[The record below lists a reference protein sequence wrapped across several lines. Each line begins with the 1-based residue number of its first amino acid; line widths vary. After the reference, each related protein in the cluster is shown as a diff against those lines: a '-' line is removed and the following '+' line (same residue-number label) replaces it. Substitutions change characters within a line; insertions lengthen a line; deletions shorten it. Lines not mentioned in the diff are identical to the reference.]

1 MRVMRRTCWAL
12 SVCLFTFLSTANA
25 QWKPLDPGHAA
36 LKAPSVDPK
45 ADAEVLLWE
54 VRIEDTVQGPDVWAT
69 FDHYLRIKVF
79 TEKGAKDQAT
89 VEIPFVGNTTVT
101 NFSART
107 IQPDGSIVDVG
118 KDAMKETSV
127 VKRKRGRRGSK
138 MRTFAFP
145 GVKPGSILEYRY
157 REVRMDELATR
168 LQLQFSR
175 DLPVHEVRYLI
186 KPIQAEWMPYTM
198 RVMDFNVN
206 RTPFEWV
213 PQGPVRFAL
222 TTMKNVPAFKEE
234 PHMPP
239 ENDVRPWIFIYY
251 EKDKKLTPDKFWKE
265 TGREVN
271 EELARE
277 IKIDGQIKKLA
288 AELTASLTT
297 PEEKAKAILEFCRV
311 KVKSVYGPEVSAQ
324 EREKFKPNRHSGET
338 LKQMMGT
345 GWDKDVLFV
354 ALGKAAGLDAR
365 FVLGG
370 DRGWKYA
377 NANMMS
383 TSFLRARSVAVKATD
398 GWKFFDPALR
408 LSPAGMLR
416 WQEEHTMALIVDSKE
431 PEVVQ
436 TPLSDVDKS
445 VATRLAEVQIDEKG
459 GLDGTFRIGFTG
471 HLATVRRA
479 DLFDDTSAER
489 IEKAKEEFAGRY
501 PGAELSDLK
510 VENVEDPEKPLIYA
524 AKIRLEGYAQRTGK
538 RLFVQPSFF
547 TFGEAARFPE
557 SQRVYDIYFDFPW
570 SESDRV
576 TIDLPEGYELDTPVA
591 PQSSDFS
598 GVGAY
603 KTSMGM
609 TEDRKRL
616 VYTRQLTFGKEG
628 RVYFPAKGYDAVKQ
642 VFDFI
647 HEQDGHTMTLKAAN

>member
-1 MRVMRRTCWAL
+1 MWRYSCWAL
-12 SVCLFTFLSTANA
+12 FVCSLLFNSTTAYA
-25 QWKPLDPGHAA
+25 QWKPIDPNQTA
-36 LKAPSVDPK
+36 LKSPVVDPK

-54 VRIEDTVQGPDVWAT
+54 VKIEDQVQGPDVWAT

-79 TEKGAKDQAT
+79 TDKGAKDEAT
-89 VEIPFVGNTTVT
+89 VEIPTYGRTTI
-101 NFSART
+101 SGLAART
-107 IQPDGSIVDVG
+107 LQPDGSIIDVG
-118 KDAMKETSV
+118 KDAMKETDV
-127 VKRKRGRRGSK
+127 VKGKRGRRGAKTRSI
-138 MRTFAFP
+138 AFP

-157 REVRMDELATR
+157 REVRMGELATQ
-168 LQLQFSR
+168 LQLEFSR

-198 RVMDFNVN
+198 RVMDFNVK

-213 PQGPVRFAL
+213 PAGPTRFAM
-222 TTMKNVPAFKEE
+222 TSVKNIPAFKEE

-251 EKDKKLTPDKFWKE
+251 EKDRKLTPDKFWKE
-265 TGREVN
+265 TGRDVH
-271 EELARE
+271 EELSKEA
-277 IKIDGQIKKLA
+277 KIDGSVKKLA
-288 AELTASLTT
+288 AELTATLNT
-297 PEEKAKAILEFCRV
+297 PEEKAKAILDFCRV
-311 KVKSVYGPEVSAQ
+311 KIRNVYGPEVSAP
-324 EREKFKPNRHSGET
+324 EREKFKANRIAGDT

-345 GWDKDVLFV
+345 ASDKYALFV

-365 FVLGG
+365 FVFGG
-370 DRGWKYA
+370 DRGWKFA
-377 NANMMS
+377 NLNMMS
-383 TSFLRARSVAVKATD
+383 LSFLRARSVAVKGSN
-398 GWKFFDPALR
+398 GWKFYDPALR

-416 WQEEHTMALIVDSKE
+416 WQEEHTMALIADAKE
-431 PEVVQ
+431 PEVVD

-445 VATRLAEVQIDEKG
+445 VATRLAELQIDEKG
-459 GLDGTFRIGFTG
+459 GLDGSFRIGFTG

-479 DLFDDTSAER
+479 DLFDDTPAER
-489 IEKAKEEFAGRY
+489 LEKAKEEFTSRY
-501 PGAELSDLK
+501 PGAEVSDLK
-510 VENVEDPEKPLIYA
+510 VENVDDPEKPLIYA

-547 TFGEAARFPE
+547 TFGSPARFPE
-557 SQRVYDIYFDFPW
+557 SQRTYDIYFDFPW

-576 TIDLPEGYELDTPVA
+576 TLDLPEGFELDTPVA

-598 GVGAY
+598 GVGGY
-603 KTSMGM
+603 KTSMGL
-609 TEDRKRL
+609 TPDKKRL

-628 RVYFPAKGYDAVKQ
+628 RVYFPAKSYAAVKQ